1 MLWLPSGQS
10 AQQEADH
17 ELWEV
22 SDRHISDPLAWESPE
37 HTSVLSD
44 DAVESVVSA
53 SVTPLPTLL
62 VALLSARWP
71 LYQAVIPQ
79 GENDAHQSEYHYLCL
94 LSRLD
99 QQRQALPMLPLT
111 LFSFFSW

>member
-1 MLWLPSGQS
+1 MWLRSGQS

-22 SDRHISDPLAWESPE
+22 GNHHVSDPLAWESPE
-37 HTSVLSD
+37 HAFVLSD
-44 DAVESVVSA
+44 DAVESAVSA
-53 SVTPLPTLL
+53 PVTPLPALL
-62 VALLSARWP
+62 AALLSARWP
-71 LYQAVIPQ
+71 LYQAIIPQ
-79 GENDAHQSEYHYLCL
+79 GENDAHQSEYHCLCL

-99 QQRQALPMLPLT
+99 QQRQPLPMLPLP